1 VLGYIQGIDA
11 LTISEE
17 NRLKIKVTQ
26 LTAKQ
31 DEIMLMRHKHEQELK
46 SVREEMHE
54 QFDQIMVMIQQN
66 PKLANIKPE
75 ALVSKVH

>member
-1 VLGYIQGIDA
+1 
-11 LTISEE
+11 
-17 NRLKIKVTQ
+17 LKIKVRE
-26 LTAKQ
+26 LGAKQ
-31 DEIMLMRHKHEQELK
+31 DEIMLMRFKHEQEMK

-75 ALVSKVH
+75 VLVSKSIQ